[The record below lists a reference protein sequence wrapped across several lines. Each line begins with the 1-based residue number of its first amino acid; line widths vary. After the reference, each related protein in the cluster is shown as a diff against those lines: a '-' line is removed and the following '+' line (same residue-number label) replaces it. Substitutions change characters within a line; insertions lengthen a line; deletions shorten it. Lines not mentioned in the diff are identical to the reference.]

1 MKIHVIMGSTGE
13 YSDRRE
19 WPVRA
24 VRDEERA
31 KCIVELATQRATVI
45 NESKDRYASLDEKNP
60 AHVNEWDPD
69 MQTDYTGTSYFYYTV
84 DLDD

>member
-13 YSDRRE
+13 YSDRSE

-31 KCIVELATQRATVI
+31 KCIVELATQRAAAI
-45 NESKDRYASLDEKNP
+45 EESKDRYERLDDSNP
-60 AHVNEWDPD
+60 DHVNEWDRN
-69 MQTDYTGTSYFYYTV
+69 MKMDYTGTSYFYYTV